1 MDELEDNKI
10 ETFQGDKEI
19 TIIKNSNYND
29 IFIFSPNW
37 QFTV

>member
-19 TIIKNSNYND
+19 TIFKNNYND
-29 IFIFSPNW
+29 IFIFSPN
-37 QFTV
+37 